1 MTRNRAFHR
10 GWRRF
15 TLPGAAALLGLALF
29 TLPLTSAGERL
40 DRAVGTDELA
50 VGFTQLDWIGEA
62 GEPDIPFSRVGV
74 AEISFGVGETRF
86 LEPDGGG
93 FVNITTSL
101 DGGATSTWS
110 VQNLYLSYPDEAHL
124 QESSPS
130 VQFDL
135 GIPNGVPLD
144 SLAFFVSVTTEP
156 LLDPPVGPLGP
167 AAVDHAGYHTGG
179 LDNGGSGLS
188 SLPYTIGPWVGGDF
202 AIAFVL
208 DTAAALVGGD
218 GVAAVNE
225 DTNGCAPGAVA
236 RSIHYLLGDPSINVQ
251 DIYNGLY
258 GAMGTG
264 PNGSTMGGIIGGKQA
279 YNDSQGLGID
289 TDHVDWDGD
298 LGAIMDALD
307 AGADVEIFIRWDN
320 GAGHMAM
327 VTGITQLSNG
337 QYQITYVDDPHQGDG
352 QAENAEHTITVNP
365 DGTFAGGKVEGFLV
379 ETRG

>member
-1 MTRNRAFHR
+1 MMRLRAFLR
-10 GWRRF
+10 GWRRPPL
-15 TLPGAAALLGLALF
+15 TGVAALLGLALF
-29 TLPLTSAGERL
+29 TLPLTGAGERL
-40 DRAVGTDELA
+40 DGITGTDELS

-62 GEPDIPFSRVGV
+62 GEPDIPFSRVGT
-74 AEISFGVGETRF
+74 AEISFGDAETRF
-86 LEPDGGG
+86 LEADGGG

-135 GIPNGVPLD
+135 GVPNGVPLD
-144 SLAFFVSVTTEP
+144 SLSYFVSVTTEP

-179 LDNGGSGLS
+179 FEDGGSGLS
-188 SLPYTIGPWVGGDF
+188 TIPYTIGPWVGGDF
-202 AIAFVL
+202 STAFVL

-225 DTNGCAPGAVA
+225 DKNGCAPGAVA
-236 RSIHYLLGDPSINVQ
+236 RSIHYLLGDPSVNVQ

-264 PNGSTMGGIIGGKQA
+264 PNGTSLAGIVNGKQA
-279 YNDSQGLGID
+279 YNESQGLGID
-289 TDHVDWDGD
+289 TGLVAWDGD
-298 LGAIMDALD
+298 LGGVMDALD
-307 AGADVEIFIRWDN
+307 AGADVEILIRWN
-320 GAGHMAM
+320 GGGGHMAM

-352 QAENAEHTITVNP
+352 VAENAEHTITVNP
-365 DGTFAGGKVEGFLV
+365 DGSFAGGQVAGFLV